1 MDRYKSKSV
10 TLPNTTQS
18 KLTAVAK
25 VIAPGVSISIPQTI
39 GKLVDEKLNSNSEGS
54 NQGVTNE
61 QNQKA

>member
-10 TLPNTTQS
+10 TLPNTTHS

-39 GKLVDEKLNSNSEGS
+39 GKLVDEKLSNSKGS

>member
-10 TLPNTTQS
+10 TLPNTTHS

-39 GKLVDEKLNSNSEGS
+39 GKLVDEKLNSNSKGS